1 MKKAIFVTIIFFVG
15 YFSAWADTY
24 NHTIIASTWSTLG
37 TQTLTNVDWTAA
49 ATWKTGS
56 GYFGYDV
63 TKGQQFGSSSNSAT
77 ALSLTTS
84 GIAGT
89 ITDIKITTSGA
100 GGIAGT
106 VSISVGGTAFTCNS
120 ATSTTLTSTNST
132 YDFTGS
138 ALGTVVISW
147 SQTSSKALY
156 VKAIEITYST
166 CNASNLAFA
175 NSSVTKMISDASFTQ
190 TATSLNATAPIVY
203 SSSATGVATVN
214 SSTGE
219 VSVVGIGS
227 TTISA
232 SQASANGYCPA
243 SASYSLTVTPL
254 PTVTLTDITDITL
267 NAIINHSVTQTMN
280 INAVNL
286 STDLGLAITG
296 PNADLFTLSQY
307 TVTETGGNVLNTA
320 ITITYSPITVGN
332 HTAILTMA
340 STGAMNLTRTLNGIS
355 NQLSGINAIQL
366 PLNVGVANGKI
377 LFTADSG
384 ESLDI
389 YNGVGQKL
397 LHQLTTEGLNTVSV
411 HATGVLLVKLGNRVA
426 KVIL

>member
-1 MKKAIFVTIIFFVG
+1 M
-15 YFSAWADTY
+15 ADTY
-24 NHTIIASTWSTLG
+24 SHTITASTWSALG

-49 ATWKTGS
+49 AIWSSGS
-56 GYFGYDV
+56 GYFGYDA
-63 TKGQQFGSSSNSAT
+63 TKGQQFGSNSNPAT
-77 ALSLTTS
+77 SLSLTTS
-84 GIAGT
+84 GIPGI
-89 ITDIKITTSGA
+89 ITSVKVTTSGA
-100 GGIAGT
+100 NGINAT
-106 VSISVGGTAFTCNS
+106 VAVSVGGTVFGSNTS
-120 ATSTTLTSTNST
+120 ITSTSTLYAFS
-132 YDFTGS
+132 GS
-138 ALGTVVISW
+138 YSGNIVISW
-147 SQTSSKALY
+147 TQTSSKAIYL
-156 VKAIEITYST
+156 KAIEVVYTS
-166 CNASNLAFA
+166 CNPSNLAFA
-175 NSSVTKMISDASFTQ
+175 TGSVTKMISDASFTQ

-267 NAIINHSVTQTMN
+267 NAIINNPVTQTIN
-280 INAVNL
+280 ISAVNL

-307 TVTETGGNVLNTA
+307 TVTVTGGNVLNTA
-320 ITITYSPITVGN
+320 ITITYSPTTVGN

-340 STGAMNLTRTLNGIS
+340 STGAMNLTRTLSGIS
-355 NQLSGINAIQL
+355 NQLAGINAIQL
-366 PLNVGVANGKI
+366 SLNVGVANGKI
-377 LFTADSG
+377 LFTANSG

-397 LHQLTTEGLNTVSV
+397 LHKLTTEGLNTISV
-411 HATGVLLVKLGNRVA
+411 HATGVLLVKLGDRVA